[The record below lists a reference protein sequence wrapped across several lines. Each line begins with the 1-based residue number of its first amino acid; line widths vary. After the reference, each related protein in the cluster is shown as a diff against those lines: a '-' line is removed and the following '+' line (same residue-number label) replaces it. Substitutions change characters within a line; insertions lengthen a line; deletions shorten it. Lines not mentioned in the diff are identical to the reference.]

1 MADLIAGTGATANSY
16 TTADEADIYFEKRLH
31 TSVWDNADPDDKDK
45 ALMWATRLLDEMVKW
60 KGLQVDSYNELRWPR
75 YGVFNQDD
83 EELSSLDIPQFLK
96 DATAEF
102 AMHLLAADRTLETNR
117 DLTGFKSVQVDVI
130 KIEMNT
136 GAGGSAN
143 ASKPIMPKSVWS
155 IIKFYGSMYGR
166 QLTLVRA

>member
-16 TTADEADIYFEKRLH
+16 TTVDEADIYFEKRLH

-45 ALMWATRLLDEMVKW
+45 SLMWATRLLDEMVKW
-60 KGLQVDSYNELRWPR
+60 KGLQVDSYNQLRWPR
-75 YGVFNQDD
+75 YGIFNQDD

-130 KIEMNT
+130 KIEMDT
-136 GAGGSAN
+136 GNAN
-143 ASKPIMPKSVWS
+143 ASKPVMPKSVWS